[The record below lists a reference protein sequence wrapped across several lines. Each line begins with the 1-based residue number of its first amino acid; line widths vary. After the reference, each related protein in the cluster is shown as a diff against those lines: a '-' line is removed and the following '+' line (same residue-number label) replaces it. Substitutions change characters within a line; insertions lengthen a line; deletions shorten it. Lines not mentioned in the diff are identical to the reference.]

1 MIDPPWLF
9 LDANSG
15 YAEHYPAKQ
24 RGQPGYN
31 HSRGAIRKNIPIS
44 REVEAL
50 QRRSA
55 INW

>member
-31 HSRGAIRKNIPIS
+31 HSRAPYEKTYRLAGK
-44 REVEAL
+44 
-50 QRRSA
+50 
-55 INW
+55 